1 MMSSVCCPCCGTKL
15 DLCIDTTFYYTVNI
29 CCHGCYTCFLATP
42 VPFEMPKPAKT
53 GILYSFTE
61 WGDYPCSISQE
72 M

>member
-1 MMSSVCCPCCGTKL
+1 MMSSVRCPNCGSML
-15 DLCIDTTFYYTVNI
+15 DVCVNTDFYHTVNI

-42 VPFEMPKPAKT
+42 VPFDLPKKPKI

-61 WGDYPCSISQE
+61 WGGYPCSISQE